1 MPKTSQVI
9 NKFSLGVAQKH
20 ATYKPGLV
28 CKYNIQEMELVKGS
42 AHALV
47 YETGL
52 LIGHTHILFYFIFQL
67 LVQKHKISTIKGVSF
82 ICVTDVDN
90 LGCTWAQVPWDSLTD

>member
-1 MPKTSQVI
+1 MCSS
-9 NKFSLGVAQKH
+9 NGVVQRN
-20 ATYKPGLV
+20 
-28 CKYNIQEMELVKGS
+28 NIQEMELVKGS

-82 ICVTDVDN
+82 TCGLVWLNWIILHILERSRVV
-90 LGCTWAQVPWDSLTD
+90 LTYSHRRSENVL

>member
-1 MPKTSQVI
+1 
-9 NKFSLGVAQKH
+9 
-20 ATYKPGLV
+20 
-28 CKYNIQEMELVKGS
+28 MELVKGS

-82 ICVTDVDN
+82 TCGLVWLNWII
-90 LGCTWAQVPWDSLTD
+90 LGIFWREVGLSLHPHTGAVRMYYKYFMTAAIWNHSVRKGVS

>member
-1 MPKTSQVI
+1 
-9 NKFSLGVAQKH
+9 
-20 ATYKPGLV
+20 
-28 CKYNIQEMELVKGS
+28 MELVKGS

-82 ICVTDVDN
+82 ICATDVDN
-90 LGCTWAQVPWDSLTD
+90 LGCPCHHYHHESHHDYHDYHH

>member
-1 MPKTSQVI
+1 MIDAKTSQVK
-9 NKFSLGVAQKH
+9 NKFSLKV

-82 ICVTDVDN
+82 TCATDVDN
-90 LGCTWAQVPWDSLTD
+90 LGCP